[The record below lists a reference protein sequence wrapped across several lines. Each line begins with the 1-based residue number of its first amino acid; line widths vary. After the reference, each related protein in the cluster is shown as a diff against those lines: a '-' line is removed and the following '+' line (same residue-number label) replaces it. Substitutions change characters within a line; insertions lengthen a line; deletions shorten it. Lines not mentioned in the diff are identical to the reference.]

1 MGDVSFRRVEK
12 QFGDVTA
19 VSAFDLDVQDG
30 EFVALVG
37 PSGCGKTTTLRMLA
51 GLEPVTSGEIW
62 LDGKNVTAQRARE
75 RDIAMVFQ
83 NYALYPHMTVREN
96 VGFALRMQGASK
108 ADQEAKIQNAAE
120 IMGLEKLLDR
130 LPRALSGGQRQRV
143 AVCRAI
149 VRDPAVFLFD
159 EPLSNLDAQLRV
171 SARSEI
177 RSLQS
182 KLGVTTV
189 YVTHDQVEAMS
200 MADRIVVMHQGSVQ
214 QVADPITL
222 YDFPANTFVASFIGS
237 PAMNLKP
244 AEMTA
249 QGYQIGA
256 AQFSSAASGAA
267 TIGVRP
273 EHFTPA
279 PGAGALEIAGKISL
293 IETLGGETLLHLD
306 DGHRVWQVKLPGHP
320 TVKVGEAMTVSA
332 QQENIHF
339 FSKDGQRL

>member
-1 MGDVSFRRVEK
+1 M
-12 QFGDVTA
+12 TA
-19 VSAFDLDVQDG
+19 VAAFDLDVRDG
-30 EFVALVG
+30 EFLALVG

-51 GLEPVTSGEIW
+51 GLERVTSGEIW
-62 LDGKNVTAQRARE
+62 LDGENVTAQRARE

-108 ADQEAKIQNAAE
+108 AVQDSKIQNAAE
-120 IMGLEKLLDR
+120 IMGLEGLLDR

-177 RSLQS
+177 RSLQT

-200 MADRIVVMHQGSVQ
+200 MADRIVVMHRGSVQ

-222 YDFPANTFVASFIGS
+222 YDWPANTFVASFIGS

-244 AEMTA
+244 ARVTA

-256 AQFSSAASGAA
+256 AQLSSAFAGAA

-273 EHFTPA
+273 EHLTPT
-279 PGAGALEIAGKISL
+279 PGAGVLEIAGKISL

-306 DGHRVWQVKLPGHP
+306 DGQTVWQVKLPGHP
-320 TVKVGEAMTVSA
+320 IVKVGEAMTVSA
-332 QQENIHF
+332 QNENIHF
-339 FSKDGQRL
+339 FSKDGLRL